1 MERDVWKVWRVLDSG
16 LGDEEY
22 DVSIV
27 SDRVLAVD
35 VDVWMRVLDSG
46 LVYEGDGGSV
56 V

>member
-1 MERDVWKVWRVLDSG
+1 MLDSR

-27 SDRVLAVD
+27 SDRVLSVD
-35 VDVWMRVLDSG
+35 RDVWMRVLDSE
-46 LVYEGDGGSV
+46 LVYEEDGVSV

>member
-1 MERDVWKVWRVLDSG
+1 MLDSG

-22 DVSIV
+22 GVSIV